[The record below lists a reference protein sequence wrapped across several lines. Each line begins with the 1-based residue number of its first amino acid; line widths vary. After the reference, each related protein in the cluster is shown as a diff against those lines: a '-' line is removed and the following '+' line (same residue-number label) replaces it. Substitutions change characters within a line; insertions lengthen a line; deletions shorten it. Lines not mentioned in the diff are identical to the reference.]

1 MEECPARL
9 GESPA
14 ARPRPSRGETSLRL
28 SSSTHHRRPYTQR
41 PPRNHSMQSHPTNA
55 TQAKDRHYMQLS
67 NSLARLSQ
75 AVGHT
80 ADLCELL
87 KSNLDA
93 MRTLASSHAAQCVAP
108 HIAC

>member
-1 MEECPARL
+1 
-9 GESPA
+9 
-14 ARPRPSRGETSLRL
+14 
-28 SSSTHHRRPYTQR
+28 
-41 PPRNHSMQSHPTNA
+41 
-55 TQAKDRHYMQLS
+55 MQLS

-93 MRTLASSHAAQCVAP
+93 MRTLASSHAAQYALQKFGCYGCQVLTRRQVHDCCSRSERRA
-108 HIAC
+108 

>member
-1 MEECPARL
+1 
-9 GESPA
+9 
-14 ARPRPSRGETSLRL
+14 
-28 SSSTHHRRPYTQR
+28 
-41 PPRNHSMQSHPTNA
+41 MQAHTTNA

-93 MRTLASSHAAQCVAP
+93 MRTLASSHAAQFMTVA
-108 HIAC
+108 AELNAEDAASEKST

>member
-1 MEECPARL
+1 
-9 GESPA
+9 
-14 ARPRPSRGETSLRL
+14 
-28 SSSTHHRRPYTQR
+28 
-41 PPRNHSMQSHPTNA
+41 MQAHTTNA

-93 MRTLASSHAAQCVAP
+93 MRTLASSHAAQYVSCIVELDTSCSLGHVRSLTMYHRFMTVA
-108 HIAC
+108 AELNAEDAASEKST